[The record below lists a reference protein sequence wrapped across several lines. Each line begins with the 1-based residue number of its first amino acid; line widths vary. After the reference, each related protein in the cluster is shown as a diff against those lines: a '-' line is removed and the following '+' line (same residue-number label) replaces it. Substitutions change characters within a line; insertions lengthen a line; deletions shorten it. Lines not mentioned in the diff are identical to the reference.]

1 MRRFEQLKKIE
12 PMQRLFS
19 KLSPSSASPTK
30 KILTYI
36 TSVSQFEKLVLSAPK
51 NEIVIAHYYAPWCEM
66 CAEVTPTVERQITK
80 HPDVTVIKINA
91 DKIDPELTEK
101 FIQKTVAS
109 TFPMT
114 ILVSNGDKKAFRV
127 GYMVEEE
134 IERLIEKVR
143 RKNAEDKGA
152 DRSWWDG
159 DRELEAWSDFFS
171 DDGRVKFKTK
181 PSWNS
186 KKTQHFRF

>member
-1 MRRFEQLKKIE
+1 VG
-12 PMQRLFS
+12 
-19 KLSPSSASPTK
+19 LS
-30 KILTYI
+30 LD
-36 TSVSQFEKLVLSAPK
+36 Q
-51 NEIVIAHYYAPWCEM
+51 
-66 CAEVTPTVERQITK
+66 
-80 HPDVTVIKINA
+80 
-91 DKIDPELTEK
+91 IDPELTEK

-127 GYMVEEE
+127 GYMLEEE

-143 RKNAEDKGA
+143 RKNTEDTGV

-159 DRELEAWSDFFS
+159 DKQLEAWSEFFS

-186 KKTQHFRF
+186 EKNRHFRF